1 MQRLAL
7 GLIAGLS
14 LFLVALPARA
24 QSAFGFLETPTDGST
39 VYGIVEVRGWVLDI
53 NAVDNI
59 KIYVDGDYTAT
70 ADINLPRADVL
81 NVFPTYAGS
90 PTANPGFM
98 TSFAAMRYGNG
109 AHTLSVAVTESANPD
124 NPLTIASV
132 SVLVDNTINQ
142 PPIGAIDIP
151 GTGAIEEANSAFP
164 VTGWAL
170 DDTGID
176 HIDIMVDG
184 LIVAGAV
191 CCNVPPTYP
200 PSSASSAVFGTTR
213 PDVQAAFPDPLLFP
227 QSLFSGWQ
235 ANIDSTALIDGQ
247 HELSVRATD
256 IDGASRVIGTRTFTV
271 DNASLNLHPFGDVD
285 LPLDEATFLPVC
297 VAGGLPS
304 PCTPQICIPVNLN
317 HVTGWVLDTGA
328 RLDFGQTGYVEL
340 LIDGVIIANTRQDCV
355 LTTTGALLNC
365 YGINRPDVEQVYPGF
380 VNSDNAGFS
389 FDFFAFDDGIGH
401 LSIQIPLF
409 DGGGVERD
417 VISSGK
423 HSIEIR
429 AGDDAE
435 TQIIF
440 SSQSAN
446 FVTCR
451 PTGSDLPSF
460 GYIDSPREYQFIDGV
475 ASISGWAY
483 DTNNV
488 SRVDIDVDG
497 QVVGVATYGL
507 PRPDVRIHDPRVQGI
522 NVGFSFLLD
531 TTTLADSQHDLNVY
545 VVDSLG
551 NRVLIGRRQFV
562 VNNNVPTHG
571 Q

>member
-7 GLIAGLS
+7 GLIAGLT
-14 LFLVALPARA
+14 LLLVALPARA

-39 VYGIVEVRGWVLDI
+39 VYGIVEVRGWVLDM

-59 KIYVDGDYTAT
+59 KIYVDGAYTAT

-81 NVFPTYAGS
+81 NVFPTYANG
-90 PTANPGFM
+90 PTSNPGFM
-98 TSFAAMRYGNG
+98 TSFAAMGYGNG
-109 AHTLSVAVTESANPD
+109 AHTLTVVVTESANPD
-124 NPLTIASV
+124 NPLTISSV

-151 GTGAIEEANSAFP
+151 GPDTIEEANSAFP

-176 HIDIMVDG
+176 HVDIMVDG

-235 ANIDSTALIDGQ
+235 ANIDSTSLINGQ

-285 LPLDEATFLPVC
+285 LPLDQITFLPVC
-297 VAGGLPS
+297 TSGGLPS
-304 PCTPQICIPVNLN
+304 GCTPALCAPVNLN
-317 HVTGWVLDTGA
+317 HVSGWVLDTGA

-340 LIDGVIIANTRQDCV
+340 LIDGVIIANTRADCIINAA
-355 LTTTGALLNC
+355 GAFQNC

-380 VNSDNAGFS
+380 VNSDNAGFD
-389 FDFFAFDDGIGH
+389 FDFYAFDDGAGH

-409 DGGGVERD
+409 GSGAVERD
-417 VISSGK
+417 VISSGE
-423 HSIEIR
+423 HTIEIR

-435 TQIIF
+435 TQILF

-451 PTGSDLPSF
+451 PSGGDLPSF
-460 GYIDSPREYQFIDGV
+460 GYIDSPQEYQFIDGV
-475 ASISGWAY
+475 ALISGWAY
-483 DTNNV
+483 DFNGVNH
-488 SRVDIDVDG
+488 VDIDIDG
-497 QVVGVATYGL
+497 QVVGTATYGL
-507 PRPDVRIHDPRVQGI
+507 PRPDVRVHDPRVQST

-531 TTTLADSQHDLNVY
+531 TTALADSPHDLNVY
-545 VVDSLG
+545 VVDNQS